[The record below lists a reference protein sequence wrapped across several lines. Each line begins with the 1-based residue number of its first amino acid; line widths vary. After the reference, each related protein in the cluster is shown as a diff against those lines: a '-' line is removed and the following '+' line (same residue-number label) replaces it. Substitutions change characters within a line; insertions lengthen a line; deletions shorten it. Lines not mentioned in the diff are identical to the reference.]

1 MLDQNAKLKN
11 EMKLLGEQLHKL
23 LEKQKE
29 HIVQEINV
37 SVSMIQE
44 LGAGIKLINII
55 KLIFYKRYFEA
66 SIGKCTEAVF

>member
-29 HIVQEINV
+29 HIVQERNV

-44 LGAGIKLINII
+44 LGAGIKLMKII
-55 KLIFYKRYFEA
+55 KLIFL
-66 SIGKCTEAVF
+66 